1 MLDRTHRP
9 QLGRWYRRRR
19 RIRQLRHA
27 IELVEQSY
35 AQDLQRNDDA
45 SEAAYGA
52 IQAETLLESQELDV
66 LETQPLWSAARR
78 LGLDVEKL
86 RLPLDYNE
94 RQRLRRRIHEARIA
108 YWRAWAEL
116 LVPVLS
122 LLVALAALT
131 LD

>member
-45 SEAAYGA
+45 SDAAYGA

-94 RQRLRRRIHEARIA
+94 RQRLRRHSGLRDG
-108 YWRAWAEL
+108 L
-116 LVPVLS
+116 
-122 LLVALAALT
+122 ALGDAQLHYRSGEGA
-131 LD
+131 DR